1 MPYATTNDGVRLWY
15 DDAGI
20 GRPLVM
26 IHGWGASPEFFHR
39 NRDDLAR
46 ELRVVRMA
54 YRGHYKSDK
63 PEWGHHIARYA
74 KDVKDLLESLALQD
88 VTLLGWSMGASIIWS
103 YYELFGTEHLSSV
116 ILVDQTPRQYLEFG
130 GQNWP
135 WAQTGVYDH
144 ESLAVWMTR
153 LELDA
158 NGLTNQVVTGGFPEG
173 EQPTAEEFAFFG
185 GQIEMTPWW
194 VRAKLMSD
202 HTTLDWRDV
211 LPRMGIRTQVIVGRK
226 NLIFPWQGPAYAAEV
241 IPGAELVMFEDSGHM
256 PFYHEAEKFNRVVL
270 EFARRGAAPSDDRN
284 A

>member
-1 MPYATTNDGVRLWY
+1 MPHIVTNDGVRLWY
-15 DDAGI
+15 DDAGE

-39 NRDDLAR
+39 NRDALAT
-46 ELRVVRMA
+46 EARVVRMA

-74 KDVKDLLESLALQD
+74 KDVKDLIETLELTD
-88 VTLLGWSMGASIIWS
+88 VTLLGWSMGSSIIWS
-103 YYELFGTEHLSSV
+103 YYELFGDAHLSGV

-130 GQNWP
+130 GQTWQ

-144 ESLAVWMTR
+144 ESLAVWTTR

-158 NGLTNQVVTGGFPEG
+158 ARVTEAIVPACFPEG
-173 EQPTAEEFAFFG
+173 EQPTANEQAFFA

-194 VRAKLMSD
+194 VRAKVMSD

-211 LPRMGIRTQVIVGRK
+211 LPRMDIRTLVIVGRK
-226 NLIFPWQGPAYAAEV
+226 NLIFPWQGPAYAADV

-270 EFARRGAAPSDDRN
+270 DFLRG
-284 A
+284 